1 MGWQKERKKKRTI
14 EVPEK
19 DQKAERSAANCHAKM
34 PGFEDCIEVT
44 SSYSQLYFVVTTQL
58 T

>member
-44 SSYSQLYFVVTTQL
+44 SSYS
-58 T
+58 